1 MLAPY
6 EDVAGVREMFSDASE
21 VFGRDL
27 LELIQKGPE
36 QDLNDTRFSQVC
48 VFLTS
53 MASVAKLHQDD
64 PTALAKVTHTAGFSL
79 GEYSA
84 LTFAGVMDIATAVR
98 LLKVRSDAMG
108 AACDLAPS
116 GMMTVVGYE
125 DADLQSLLPDKVSV
139 ANQLFPKGRVVAGPR
154 DALKALEASVK
165 AQKKPGTKTI
175 MQPVSGA
182 FHSPFMASAADA
194 LREALDGVSLKAPTR
209 TVYSN
214 VTARPHASDPLQI
227 KDALCKQLTA
237 GVLWEDTIK
246 DMIKADIDA
255 LYEPAP
261 GKQLTSM
268 MRRIS
273 AAHHPKM
280 KNV

>member
-1 MLAPY
+1 
-6 EDVAGVREMFSDASE
+6 
-21 VFGRDL
+21 
-27 LELIQKGPE
+27 
-36 QDLNDTRFSQVC
+36 
-48 VFLTS
+48 
-53 MASVAKLHQDD
+53 
-64 PTALAKVTHTAGFSL
+64 
-79 GEYSA
+79 
-84 LTFAGVMDIATAVR
+84 
-98 LLKVRSDAMG
+98 MG

-125 DADLQSLLPDKVSV
+125 DADLQALLPDGVSV

-165 AQKKPGTKTI
+165 AQKRPGTKTI

-194 LREALDGVSLKAPTR
+194 LREALDGVTLSAPSR

-214 VTARPHASDPLQI
+214 VTARPHSSDPVEI
-227 KDALCKQLTA
+227 KAALCKQLTA

-246 DMIKADIDA
+246 DMIKNDVDQ

-268 MRRIS
+268 MRRIDAS
-273 AAHHPKM
+273 RHPKM
-280 KNV
+280 KSI